1 MSGGVDVE
9 AAEDICAQYGARL
22 VSTSSLEERK
32 DLVELYRER
41 GREVTESDCSS
52 SSSPGG
58 QAYWLR
64 PEGEERCK
72 VWLADSAD
80 STDLALPGQFTVVK
94 AACNLTQL
102 AGLSLQPLCIKSDQ
116 AEQAGGFLGYLL
128 QSLLSLHRSKARPAP
143 ACPPTMKRA
152 GERCLVLSQ
161 EILNYQ
167 EAREHCHNLGLELIS
182 LDTEEEVEEVRGLV
196 ELQQRSGCEEAQG
209 WWVVDNS
216 QPGGHHSLLR
226 FVVVFTPR
234 DRLRPI

>member
-22 VSTSSLEERK
+22 VSSSSLEERQ

-41 GREVTESDCSS
+41 GRERVESSCSS
-52 SSSPGG
+52 SPPGG

-64 PEGEERCK
+64 PGGEERCE
-72 VWLADSAD
+72 VWLADTAD
-80 STDLALPGQFTVVK
+80 STDLSLPGQFTVVR
-94 AACNLTQL
+94 ADCNDTQL
-102 AGLSLQPLCIKSDQ
+102 ADLHLQPLCIKSDQ
-116 AEQAGGFLGYLL
+116 AEQTGGFFLGYLL
-128 QSLLSLHRSKARPAP
+128 QSLLSLHRSKARPVP

-152 GERCLVLSQ
+152 GERCLVLRQ

-216 QPGGHHSLLR
+216 QSGGHHSLLR
-226 FVVVFTPR
+226 FVQFLHRER
-234 DRLRPI
+234 D